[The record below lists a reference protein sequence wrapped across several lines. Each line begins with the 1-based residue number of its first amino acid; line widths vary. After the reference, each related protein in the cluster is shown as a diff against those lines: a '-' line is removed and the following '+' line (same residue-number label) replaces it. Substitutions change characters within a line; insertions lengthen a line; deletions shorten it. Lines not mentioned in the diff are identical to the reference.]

1 MNDAIIIGGG
11 LAGLAAATYM
21 ARAGR
26 SVVLV
31 ERARE
36 LGGRARTTRD
46 RAGFAVNFGPHA
58 LYAGSAGVRVLREL
72 GVAFRGSLPSST
84 GLLGIAN
91 GALHTL
97 PGGLLS
103 LLSTDLLG
111 FGGKV
116 EAARVLAGLARI
128 DTAPLMSMPL
138 RAWLE
143 SAVQRHEVRDV
154 LAALVRVS
162 SYSNAPDIDSA
173 GAALDQMRRAISA
186 NVYYLD
192 DGWQTLVDGLATAA
206 RDAGARVFCGA
217 GARSIVRDGHGR
229 ACGVALP
236 DGDVIEARSVIVAT
250 GPSTLRALLG
260 EANGSSDADDSTVVR
275 AACLDLAMSS
285 LPHPKR
291 RFALGIDAPT
301 YFSVHSATARLA
313 PDGAAVVHVAKYLDP
328 AEPTDP
334 KRDERELE
342 AVMDLVQPGWR
353 NVIVSRRHL
362 PSITVANA
370 RVTAA
375 AGGRRRSP
383 AIREVPGLF
392 VAGDWVDGEGM
403 LADAALSSARDAA
416 TQAIA
421 RLGARGAVET
431 LGTLDAS

>member
-11 LAGLAAATYM
+11 LAGLAAATYV

-31 ERARE
+31 ERAQE

-46 RAGFAVNFGPHA
+46 RAGFALNFGPHA

-72 GVAFRGSLPSST
+72 EVPFRGSLPSST

-116 EAARVLAGLARI
+116 EAARMLAGLTRI
-128 DTAPLMSMPL
+128 DTAPLMSTTL

-143 SAVQRHEVRDV
+143 SAVQRPEVRDV

-162 SYSNAPDIDSA
+162 SYSNAPDLDSA

-217 GARSIVRDGHGR
+217 GARSIVRDGRGR
-229 ACGVALP
+229 VCGVALA
-236 DGDVIEARSVIVAT
+236 DGDVIEGRSVIAAT

-260 EANGSSDADDSTVVR
+260 DASGSDEIDDATIVR

-285 LPHPKR
+285 LPQPKR

-313 PDGAAVVHVAKYLDP
+313 PEGAAVIHVAKYLDP
-328 AEPTDP
+328 AEPRDP

-342 AVMDLVQPGWR
+342 EVMDLVQPGWR
-353 NVIVSRRHL
+353 DAIVSRRYL
-362 PSITVANA
+362 PSIVVANA
-370 RVTAA
+370 RVTVAS
-375 AGGRRRSP
+375 GGRRRSP
-383 AIREVPGLF
+383 TIREVPGLY

-416 TQAIA
+416 KLVLAQPTA
-421 RLGARGAVET
+421 RDAPET
-431 LGTLDAS
+431 LGTLAAS